1 MRLMLLSLYSSGE
14 ERNHQNSH
22 DERAALSPILLHLEQ
37 FPIFPLLLKK
47 AAGDSWRTASVNI
60 RRYSVSVES

>member
-1 MRLMLLSLYSSGE
+1 MRLMLLSLFPSGE
-14 ERNHQNSH
+14 ERNHKISH

-60 RRYSVSVES
+60 RRYSLQM